1 MIMEQNKEIIRQLY
15 TEIAALRQRT
25 VSYRSR
31 GTGVT
36 HYAVPAKHSSLK
48 AFSRF
53 FLDISE
59 AFPDYEI
66 TIDNIIVKGDR
77 VMARYTIMGTHK
89 KHFLGVAPTFKKM
102 MVTGIDVF
110 RLSNGKVVE
119 HWDAAHQINALPE
132 TSQAQRTMPP
142 INQKEHSFA

>member
-1 MIMEQNKEIIRQLY
+1 MIMDQNKEIIRQLY
-15 TEIAALRQRT
+15 TQVASLRQRT
-25 VSYRSR
+25 VIYRSR
-31 GTGVT
+31 GTGNT
-36 HYAVPAKHSSLK
+36 HYAVPAKHSSLR
-48 AFSRF
+48 AFGRF
-53 FLDISE
+53 FSDISE
-59 AFPDYEI
+59 AFPDFEI
-66 TIDNIIVKGDR
+66 TINNLLVKGDR

-132 TSQAQRTMPP
+132 TSQVQIPMTP
-142 INQKEHSFA
+142 IDQKEHSFA